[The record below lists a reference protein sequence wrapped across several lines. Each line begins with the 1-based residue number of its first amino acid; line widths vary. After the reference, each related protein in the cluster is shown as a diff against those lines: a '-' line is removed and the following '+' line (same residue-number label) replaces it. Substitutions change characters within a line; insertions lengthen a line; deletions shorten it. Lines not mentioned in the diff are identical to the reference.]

1 MENLKVR
8 INNLNDLDEN
18 TLGNLLSDIN
28 VYGNGEKDDEV
39 YELVDLFVKKVKDYL
54 IEQIRNGSLTKNDAI
69 SELKKTKKSIKRYID
84 ITGVKDIYND
94 NDFDNKSLRNV

>member
-1 MENLKVR
+1 M
-8 INNLNDLDEN
+8 DEN

-94 NDFDNKSLRNV
+94 NDFDNKSLMYKW